1 MLNFQFYNPVQIH
14 FGAGSISKAADILS
28 PYGKSVVVL
37 TGRSHVKTSDVL
49 DKVLQNLKQLNIKYL
64 VISGIEPNPRL
75 SKLLEAANDARKFSP
90 DCILALGG
98 GSVMDAAKILS
109 LILTHNG
116 DPWEYRVTGKFSVP
130 GITNK
135 LIPVI
140 TIPTT
145 AGTGSEASPA
155 ALINHNNK
163 KEAYFSP
170 FMYPKAAIIDPELSL
185 TLPADLTAQVG
196 IDAFVQSLEAYVSIN
211 AQPFSDLFAEKSM
224 KIVWQNLPN
233 LVKQLDNKLLR
244 SQSSFAGLLSLYAIG
259 QAGVGA
265 VHALSNPLSGRFNI
279 GHGLS
284 LSILLPAVMEA
295 NLDSKIEKFASL
307 ANLLGVNTTGMNS
320 ATAAKES
327 ITIVKELLSKVNL
340 SSSRLRDFGISES
353 DLSVFADEAENP
365 DMSTNPKKLTEEQ
378 IIEIYKHVL

>member
-14 FGAGSISKAADILS
+14 FGAGSVSKAADILS
-28 PYGKSVVVL
+28 QHGKSVVVL
-37 TGRSHVKTSDVL
+37 TGRSHVSASDVL
-49 DKVLQNLKQLNIKYL
+49 DKVLQSLKQSNIKFL
-64 VISGIEPNPRL
+64 AISGIEPNPQL
-75 SKLLEAANDARKFSP
+75 SKLLEVANDARKLSP

-109 LILTHNG
+109 LMLTHDD

-135 LIPVI
+135 LIPVV

-155 ALINHNNK
+155 ALLNHNNK
-163 KEAYFSP
+163 KEVYFSP

-185 TLPADLTAQVG
+185 TLPSDLTAQVG

-224 KIVWQNLPN
+224 KLVWQNLPN

-244 SQSSFAGLLSLYAIG
+244 SQLSFAGLLSLYAIG

-265 VHALSNPLSGRFNI
+265 VHALSDPLSGRFNI

-284 LSILLPAVMEA
+284 LSMLLPAVMEA
-295 NLDSKIEKFASL
+295 NLDANIEKFASL
-307 ANLLGVNTTGMNS
+307 ANLLDVNTTGMNS

-327 ITIVKELLSKVNL
+327 ITAVKELLSKVNL
-340 SSSRLRDFGISES
+340 SSSRLRDFGIKES
-353 DLSVFADEAENP
+353 DLSIFADEAENP
-365 DMSTNPKKLTEEQ
+365 DMSTNPKKLTKEQ
-378 IIEIYKHVL
+378 IIETYKKVL